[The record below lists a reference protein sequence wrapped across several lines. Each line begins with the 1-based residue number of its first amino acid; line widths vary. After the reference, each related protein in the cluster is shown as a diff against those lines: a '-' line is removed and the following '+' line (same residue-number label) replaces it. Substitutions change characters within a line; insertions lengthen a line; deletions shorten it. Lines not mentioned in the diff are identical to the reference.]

1 MFNDNRRS
9 RCLFCNILPIY
20 KIPCGISNAII
31 NILEEILQ
39 SDPFLMLR
47 NFEEMQGCNGTESK
61 GINLFSRIKRIMEQ
75 GLGHLFNTSNSS
87 QFFNKTDLEQ
97 YAYLFTTR
105 STRK

>member
-31 NILEEILQ
+31 NVLEEILQ

-47 NFEEMQGCNGTESK
+47 NFEEMQGCQWYGVK
-61 GINLFSRIKRIMEQ
+61 RIKSIFAHKE
-75 GLGHLFNTSNSS
+75 NNV
-87 QFFNKTDLEQ
+87 
-97 YAYLFTTR
+97 
-105 STRK
+105 